1 MKIGIITFHYAL
13 NQGAVLQAYALQTLL
28 QSWGHQIEFID
39 YHPKHHFHYK
49 DFITKSPKLLLE
61 KWRNQYNGIIYRRY
75 QRQFNKVLCIGNIRY
90 KTEKNLR
97 NNPPIYDIYIAGSDQ
112 IWNFTKRIDYAYML
126 DFVPQDKMKIAYAA
140 SLGQCTIPQKLHN
153 ELCYLLS
160 SFRAISIRESNGKDF
175 IYELIQKKESKIPVT
190 QTLDPTLLIKKE
202 EYEHITESI
211 KESSPYIASYILSMM
226 EKSHEDILSYIIKKN
241 GLRLINLRNPDTC
254 VYLSFAK
261 NRIVT
266 PYQFLSY
273 IKHAEFIICSSFH
286 AVVFS
291 LIFHKPFIVL
301 VPSKFRDKGGNKRI
315 NSLLTALGLVH
326 HCIYDFNP
334 IIIDQLMKE
343 QICWVDI
350 DQTISR
356 LAKESQDFLK
366 TYIHE

>member
-1 MKIGIITFHYAL
+1 
-13 NQGAVLQAYALQTLL
+13 
-28 QSWGHQIEFID
+28 
-39 YHPKHHFHYK
+39 
-49 DFITKSPKLLLE
+49 
-61 KWRNQYNGIIYRRY
+61 
-75 QRQFNKVLCIGNIRY
+75 
-90 KTEKNLR
+90 
-97 NNPPIYDIYIAGSDQ
+97 
-112 IWNFTKRIDYAYML
+112 ML